1 MARPPL
7 LLGIEIG
14 GTKLQLGLGHGDGK
28 LLALERRTV
37 DPAAGSRGILAQLP
51 EVFKVLTA
59 RCETSREAV
68 AAAGIGFGG
77 PVDAATGCVTR
88 SHQIAGWEGFPLAEW
103 VRDHL
108 GVPRVVLENDADT
121 AGLAE
126 VRFGAGRGLTPVLYV
141 TIGSGIGGGLIIDG
155 QIYRG
160 AGAGAI
166 EIGHLWVVDRM
177 SSDLDVLKLEDVA
190 SGWAITR
197 TARSFAE
204 RQRPTS
210 TADGREP
217 DPARPWMVLQLA
229 GGDPARITPAVVA
242 EAARLGDQEA
252 SFILGKAVA
261 AMANALNQAVTLL
274 APRRIILGGGVS
286 LIDEG
291 QWFQPIRNLLNLHA
305 FPPFRGSFDLVPSLL
320 GEAVVVYGA
329 LALAGDAQDS
339 RTGTE

>member
-1 MARPPL
+1 MSKPPL

-37 DPAAGSRGILAQLP
+37 DSAAGSRGILAQLP
-51 EVFKVLTA
+51 ELFAILTA
-59 RCETSREAV
+59 RCETSREAI

-77 PVDAATGCVTR
+77 PVDAVSGCVTR
-88 SHQIAGWEGFPLAEW
+88 SHQIAGWEGFPLADW
-103 VRDHL
+103 VRNHL
-108 GVPRVVLENDADT
+108 GVPRVVLQNDADT

-177 SSDLDVLKLEDVA
+177 SSDLDVLKLEDIA

-197 TARSFAE
+197 AARNFAV
-204 RQRPTS
+204 RQRAATDS
-210 TADGREP
+210 RDP
-217 DPARPWMVLQLA
+217 DQAKPWMVLQLVD
-229 GGDPARITPAVVA
+229 GDPTRITPAVVA

-252 SFILGKAVA
+252 TFILGKAVA
-261 AMANALNQAVTLL
+261 AMANALSQAVTLL

-286 LIDEG
+286 LIDEQ
-291 QWFQPIRNLLNLHA
+291 QWFQPIRKLLNLHV
-305 FPPFRGSFDLVPSLL
+305 FSPFRGSFDLVPSLL